1 MEGRQAL
8 RLSPPFKRLPLL
20 CGSMFIFGGLMEYIM
35 CKTGFY
41 TVYTVKGGKR
51 DAEELEKDEDFWLR
65 VRQRRE
71 ARKNAVVISD
81 DS

>member
-1 MEGRQAL
+1 M
-8 RLSPPFKRLPLL
+8 SPPFKRLPLL
-20 CGSMFIFGGLMEYIM
+20 CGSMFLFGGLMEYVM

-51 DAEELEKDEDFWLR
+51 DAEELQKDEDFWLR
-65 VRQRRE
+65 VKQRRE
-71 ARKNAVVISD
+71 ARKNAALID